1 MTPIISLVCVA
12 RSLPG
17 VGYGALRAGAVLL
30 AGIAA
35 LVGAATASAQAY
47 DAPIATLVKNM
58 DQPSG
63 AASVVLSDIQDGL
76 GQGFRTGPVPGGYE
90 LESIWLY
97 VRDTHE
103 SRYMTI
109 NAKLYRGP
117 GLGKKVATLTGG
129 RLNDFAHNE
138 WRAPANTF
146 LEPNTDY
153 YFLLDCVSGCAN
165 DNWAQFGDTY
175 HDIEDGGGQPGWSIQ
190 DQLLFRRP
198 GENWIWA
205 AERALKIRVRGRPSP
220 YRAYRTE
227 IVSTPRDGSTY
238 HYGENIDVALT
249 FNTAVYV
256 PPSGSVIAIRVGDTT
271 DGSNYRPAEYHSGS
285 QTNRLVYRYRVQL
298 SDADTDGIS
307 VDVGGPNSGFGGA
320 VPTIVAS
327 FGLLPVIDYY
337 PGLADNHHH
346 KVDGS
351 FHVTD
356 AAMTSNPAHEDGY
369 RVGEDIDVT
378 LTFSTEAYATGD
390 SVVAIR
396 VGDDGT
402 SYRRAEYVSG
412 SGTTRLTYR
421 YQVQLTD
428 LDADGISVPSSG
440 LVRELPTTSPALGSI
455 PVSRD
460 YPGVDEDAGHKVDG
474 SFRVTGVAITSS
486 PAHGD
491 TYRVGEDIEVTL
503 TFSTEA
509 YTSGSVVAI
518 RVGEDADDANYR
530 PAAYASGSGTN
541 RLIYRYRVQLTDFD
555 ADGISVDVGGP
566 PSGFGEQVPTTSP
579 ELGSVPVSRKY
590 SGVPDAA
597 GHKID
602 GAVTVAFG
610 APAFVVSEDGTTAT
624 VTVSLHDDPHREVI
638 IPITATPGGGA
649 TPADYSVS
657 PASLVF
663 ASGQTTQSITVTAI
677 DDREVDG
684 GESVRLGFG
693 TLPPGV
699 RAGIQASAF
708 VVIDDNDGF
717 DPIVSITDVDGGSG
731 PGGVGFTVAL
741 TGPSDLDITVDW
753 GISDSAAGPGADYLA
768 AGTLTIMA
776 GETTATVSVPIGELP
791 VGDDAA
797 DQPDRTF
804 SVTLSNPVNAVFSG
818 RVDTIGAQ
826 LLVRVPSIDV
836 PSAPVVTAVPD
847 TAGNLIVSW
856 EPPEDAVPSGYEV
869 QYRVRG
875 TDYWWTQRWA
885 GPAMQVPILFLD
897 EDTEYEAR
905 VRPYYDDADDG
916 GARSYAPWSEAGYG
930 RTGTHRQD
938 SEPVV
943 TVALADSGSITEGE
957 RVLLHIVVSE
967 LRNSYQW
974 HGFSD
979 GIVVGLKYGWRKGGN
994 VLVASSQ
1001 FGIVPGI
1008 FTVDHGL
1015 GGHRDYRVSLP
1026 DYAAEHGPLTI
1037 TLQPGDGYRVGE
1049 AASVCM
1055 SIADS
1060 ETLEATPCPDNE
1072 EAAQSDSQASA
1083 APASITVRDARAVE
1097 GVDEIIAFEVTLTAA
1112 ASEPVTVDWST
1123 ADGTATAGEDYVASS
1138 GTLTFA
1144 AGERGH
1150 EVAVSVLDD
1159 AHDEGEETF
1168 TLHLSNAV
1176 GAELADAEATGK
1188 IANSDPMPRAWL
1200 GRFGRTAWEH
1210 TLAAVDQRLRS
1221 ARTPATRAAVTGRE
1235 MTAAGADPGVGDEQ
1249 EIAALAAWIDH
1260 GNAGAQARTVSGQE
1274 LLAGSEFQVAAGSE
1288 DGGVLTIWGQGAY
1301 GRFAG
1306 HDGDLAVDGGVASG
1320 TLGVDYATGP
1330 WMAGLALSHSSG
1342 WGSYSQP
1349 MTTGGEV
1356 TSSLTGA
1363 YPYVGLELVPERLSL
1378 WVAGGYGLG
1387 GLRLTPAGGEA
1398 LETGIGLLA
1407 GAAGVRGTVVP
1418 AAATGGFSLG
1428 VNADGL
1434 LLRATS
1440 DAAPGLAATTAD
1452 VVRLRLGLEGAYE
1465 VTFGDGARLT
1475 PSVEVGVRRDDGT
1488 AETGFG
1494 MDVGGGL
1501 RYTHPGLGLSLGLK
1515 GRALV
1520 MHETAEL
1527 AEWGASGWLA
1537 WDPNPASELGPALTV
1552 SPSFGARS
1560 EGGAAELWSR
1570 ETLAGLAGDPMD
1582 ATGAGRVDAKFGYG
1596 MPLAG
1601 GVGVP
1606 WAGIGLSER
1615 EREYRVGYAFQAGT
1629 PSATDLRVELV
1640 AARREPTD
1648 AVAEHTLSMQSTVSW

>member
-1 MTPIISLVCVA
+1 MA
-12 RSLPG
+12 
-17 VGYGALRAGAVLL
+17 
-30 AGIAA
+30 IA
-35 LVGAATASAQAY
+35 
-47 DAPIATLVKNM
+47 
-58 DQPSG
+58 
-63 AASVVLSDIQDGL
+63 
-76 GQGFRTGPVPGGYE
+76 
-90 LESIWLY
+90 
-97 VRDTHE
+97 
-103 SRYMTI
+103 
-109 NAKLYRGP
+109 
-117 GLGKKVATLTGG
+117 
-129 RLNDFAHNE
+129 
-138 WRAPANTF
+138 
-146 LEPNTDY
+146 
-153 YFLLDCVSGCAN
+153 
-165 DNWAQFGDTY
+165 
-175 HDIEDGGGQPGWSIQ
+175 
-190 DQLLFRRP
+190 
-198 GENWIWA
+198 
-205 AERALKIRVRGRPSP
+205 
-220 YRAYRTE
+220 
-227 IVSTPRDGSTY
+227 
-238 HYGENIDVALT
+238 
-249 FNTAVYV
+249 
-256 PPSGSVIAIRVGDTT
+256 
-271 DGSNYRPAEYHSGS
+271 
-285 QTNRLVYRYRVQL
+285 
-298 SDADTDGIS
+298 
-307 VDVGGPNSGFGGA
+307 
-320 VPTIVAS
+320 
-327 FGLLPVIDYY
+327 
-337 PGLADNHHH
+337 
-346 KVDGS
+346 
-351 FHVTD
+351 
-356 AAMTSNPAHEDGY
+356 
-369 RVGEDIDVT
+369 
-378 LTFSTEAYATGD
+378 
-390 SVVAIR
+390 
-396 VGDDGT
+396 
-402 SYRRAEYVSG
+402 
-412 SGTTRLTYR
+412 
-421 YQVQLTD
+421 
-428 LDADGISVPSSG
+428 
-440 LVRELPTTSPALGSI
+440 
-455 PVSRD
+455 
-460 YPGVDEDAGHKVDG
+460 
-474 SFRVTGVAITSS
+474 SS
-486 PAHGD
+486 PAQGD
-491 TYRVGEDIEVTL
+491 TYRAGEHIEVTL

-518 RVGEDADDANYR
+518 RVGEGADDANYR
-530 PAAYASGSGTN
+530 PAEYASGSGTN
-541 RLIYRYRVQLTDFD
+541 RLTYRYRVQLTDFD

-566 PSGFGEQVPTTSP
+566 PSGFGKRMPATSA
-579 ELGSVPVSRKY
+579 ELGSVPVSRNY
-590 SGVPDAA
+590 SGVPDDA
-597 GHKID
+597 GHKVD

-610 APAFVVSEDGTTAT
+610 APAFVVSEDGITAD
-624 VTVSLHDDPHREVI
+624 VTVALDNDPHREVV

-649 TPADYSVS
+649 TPSDYSVS

-663 ASGQTTQSITVTAI
+663 ASGQTTQSITVTAV
-677 DDREVDG
+677 DDRDVDG

-699 RAGIQASAF
+699 RAGSQAVAF

-717 DPIVSITDVDGGSG
+717 DPIMSITDVDGGSG
-731 PGGVGFTVAL
+731 PGSVGFTVTL

-753 GISDSAAGPGADYLA
+753 GISDSAAGPDDGYVAT
-768 AGTLTIMA
+768 GTLTIPA

-791 VGDDAA
+791 VGDAAA
-797 DQPDRTF
+797 DPPDRTF

-818 RVDTIGAQ
+818 GVDTIGAQ
-826 LLVRVPSIDV
+826 LLVRVLSIYV

-847 TAGNLIVSW
+847 TAGNLVVSW
-856 EPPEDAVPSGYEV
+856 EPPDDAVPSGYEV

-875 TDYWWTQRWA
+875 TESREPRLSA
-885 GPAMQVPILFLD
+885 GPETHVPILFLD

-905 VRPYYDDADDG
+905 VRPFYDDADDG
-916 GARSYAPWSEAGYG
+916 GARSYAPWSEPGYG
-930 RTGTHRQD
+930 RTGPRQQD

-943 TVALADSGSITEGE
+943 TLALVESDTITEGE

-974 HGFSD
+974 HAYSS
-979 GIVVGLKYGWRKGGN
+979 GISVGLEYGWRKRGN
-994 VLVASSQ
+994 ILPSSSQ
-1001 FGIVPGI
+1001 FGVVPEV

-1037 TLQPGDGYRVGE
+1037 TLQPGEGYQIGE
-1049 AASVCM
+1049 AGSVCV

-1072 EAAQSDSQASA
+1072 AIAQPDSQASD
-1083 APASITVRDARAVE
+1083 APVSITVRDARATE
-1097 GVDEIIAFEVTLTAA
+1097 GVDEIISFEVTLSAA
-1112 ASEPVTVDWST
+1112 ASVPVTVDWST

-1138 GTLTFA
+1138 ATLTFA
-1144 AGERGH
+1144 AGEMGH
-1150 EVAVSVLDD
+1150 TIAVTVLDD

-1168 TLHLSNAV
+1168 ALHLSDATGAV
-1176 GAELADAEATGK
+1176 LADAEATGT

-1249 EIAALAAWIDH
+1249 EIAALAAWIDN

-1274 LLAGSEFQVAAGSE
+1274 LLAGSEFQVAAASE

-1363 YPYVGLELVPERLSL
+1363 YPYVGLEVVPERLSL

-1387 GLRLTPAGGEA
+1387 GLRLTPAGGAA

-1407 GAAGVRGTVVP
+1407 GAAGVRGTVVA